1 MFFSLAGPAWQPDT
15 ESASRPGP
23 EWAGCWALLVDSDPP
38 AGLLYF
44 FLIPF
49 LFFSFSVFYFAD
61 LN

>member
-1 MFFSLAGPAWQPDT
+1 MFFSSMGPARQPDT
-15 ESASRPGP
+15 KSVSRPGP

-44 FLIPF
+44 FWF
-49 LFFSFSVFYFAD
+49 LFFSFSVFCFAD